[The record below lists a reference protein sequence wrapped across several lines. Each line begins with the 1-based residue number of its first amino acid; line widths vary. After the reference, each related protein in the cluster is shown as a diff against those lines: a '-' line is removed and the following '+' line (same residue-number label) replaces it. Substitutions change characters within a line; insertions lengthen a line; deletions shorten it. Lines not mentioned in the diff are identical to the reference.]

1 VQNLRRRISFIAF
14 ALGCALG
21 YAVPAA
27 ELEPSAPLSEPPTP
41 PPGIPDAAPDTA
53 PLPPGS
59 ESPAYD
65 AIRQRC
71 AVALDERSCI
81 EAAKRDATTRRPA
94 ATPTH

>member
-1 VQNLRRRISFIAF
+1 MQNLRRLTPLIAI
-14 ALGCALG
+14 ALACA
-21 YAVPAA
+21 AQAA

>member
-1 VQNLRRRISFIAF
+1 MQNLRRRTLLLAA

-21 YAVPAA
+21 GAARAA

-53 PLPPGS
+53 PLPAGS

>member
-1 VQNLRRRISFIAF
+1 VQNLRRRITFIAV
-14 ALGCALG
+14 ALGCVLG
-21 YAVPAA
+21 CAARAA
-27 ELEPSAPLSEPPTP
+27 EHEPSAPLSEPPTP